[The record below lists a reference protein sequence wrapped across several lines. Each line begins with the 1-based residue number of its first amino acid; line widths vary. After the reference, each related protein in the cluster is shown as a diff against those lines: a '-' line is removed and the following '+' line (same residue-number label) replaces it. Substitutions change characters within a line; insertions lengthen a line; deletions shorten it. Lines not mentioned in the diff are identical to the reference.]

1 MTAKVRGRKKNTVRE
16 HGCGMGVPPTAHRC
30 LPTDRNPWG
39 KEKQWSCQKDF
50 WLVTPAKVNR
60 LRSPCLSCLQNRTV
74 VGAMKRQ
81 MWGLGD
87 LMNPSTQVETYITQ
101 ACLTAQTQTT
111 VLLIKSGSLMQHCF
125 DWTAQTLFPK
135 PCHVTATQIPH
146 TEIKMIAYILYPYTC
161 VMTARQMMAL
171 LEIYGNL
178 CPANPWVY
186 EESELY
192 MGWK

>member
-101 ACLTAQTQTT
+101 ACLTTCPDWPYANQNLVFLFQLKHKQQSCSLKVEAWCNI
-111 VLLIKSGSLMQHCF
+111 VL
-125 DWTAQTLFPK
+125 TEPPK
-135 PCHVTATQIPH
+135 LSFQNP
-146 TEIKMIAYILYPYTC
+146 
-161 VMTARQMMAL
+161 VM
-171 LEIYGNL
+171 
-178 CPANPWVY
+178 
-186 EESELY
+186 
-192 MGWK
+192 